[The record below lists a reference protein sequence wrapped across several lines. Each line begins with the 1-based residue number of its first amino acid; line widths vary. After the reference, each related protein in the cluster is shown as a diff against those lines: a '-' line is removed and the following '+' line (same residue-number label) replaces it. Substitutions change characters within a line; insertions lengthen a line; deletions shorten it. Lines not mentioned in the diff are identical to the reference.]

1 MKQEIARGDEK
12 GVERGEGKRVM
23 KRVWLLAGIVV
34 GFVVGSSMGREAYE
48 RLQGTVRSLGRRPE
62 TRMVMDSLISA
73 ASDISDTTA
82 DSITQAK
89 DKVQA
94 KVSSAVS

>member
-1 MKQEIARGDEK
+1 
-12 GVERGEGKRVM
+12 VKRI
-23 KRVWLLAGIVV
+23 WLVAGIAV
-34 GFVVGSSMGREAYE
+34 GFVVGSSMGREPYE
-48 RLQGTVRSLGRRPE
+48 RLQGAVRRLGRRPE
-62 TRMVMDSLISA
+62 TRKVKDSLINA

>member
-1 MKQEIARGDEK
+1 
-12 GVERGEGKRVM
+12 M
-23 KRVWLLAGIVV
+23 KRVWLLAGIVL
-34 GFVVGSSMGREAYE
+34 GFVVGSSMGREPYE

-62 TRMVMDSLISA
+62 TRKVKDNLINA
-73 ASDISDTTA
+73 ASDSSDTTA

-94 KVSSAVS
+94 KVSSAVL

>member
-1 MKQEIARGDEK
+1 
-12 GVERGEGKRVM
+12 M

-34 GFVVGSSMGREAYE
+34 GFVVGSSMGRAPYE
-48 RLQGTVRSLGRRPE
+48 RLQGAVRSLGQRPE
-62 TRMVMDSLISA
+62 TRKVKDSLINA

-94 KVSSAVS
+94 KLTSTVS

>member
-1 MKQEIARGDEK
+1 
-12 GVERGEGKRVM
+12 M
-23 KRVWLLAGIVV
+23 KRVWLLAGIVL
-34 GFVVGSSMGREAYE
+34 GFVVGSSMGREPYE

-62 TRMVMDSLISA
+62 TRKVKDSLINA

>member
-1 MKQEIARGDEK
+1 
-12 GVERGEGKRVM
+12 M
-23 KRVWLLAGIVV
+23 KRVCFLAGIVL
-34 GFVVGSSMGREAYE
+34 GFVVGSSMGREPYE
-48 RLQGTVRSLGRRPE
+48 RLQVTVRSLGRRPE
-62 TRMVMDSLISA
+62 TRKVKDSLINA